1 MTNIKPLTEWT
12 GEELAEG
19 LSGSMQK
26 LMNVYADV
34 MTCMNELHLIQ
45 NELERRK
52 LGNLNKNK

>member
-1 MTNIKPLTEWT
+1 MENIKPLKEWT

-19 LSGSMQK
+19 LSGSMQR
-26 LMNVYADV
+26 LMKVYVDI

-52 LGNLNKNK
+52 LNGKS

>member
-1 MTNIKPLTEWT
+1 MIKPLPEWT

-26 LMNVYADV
+26 LMKVYGDII
-34 MTCMNELHLIQ
+34 TCMDELHVIQ

-52 LGNLNKNK
+52 IANAKQSK

>member
-1 MTNIKPLTEWT
+1 MTDIKPLTEWS

-26 LMNVYADV
+26 LMKVYADI

-52 LGNLNKNK
+52 LASHK